1 MMYNMFKIKYT
12 YFLILLT
19 HLSFFSLSLAQDN
32 KKFVV
37 INEGVI
43 GLSKFESEALNN
55 FVIEELALMN
65 GISPVK
71 GSELEAVKY
80 TGCLDDECLSSLS
93 SQIKVENFLLW
104 SLEKKND
111 KYKGVFTYFIIS
123 KDNDFKKRKIKKSNF
138 SIKTTAIDE
147 MILLFKMN
155 IWKTLEIDPPK
166 AKFTKL
172 VKQKNKSNQ
181 KLILSAIVGL
191 LVIASLF
198 SDQGSSANEI
208 EPFQIPPDWPNP

>member
-1 MMYNMFKIKYT
+1 MFKIKYT

-71 GSELEAVKY
+71 ESELEAVEY

-93 SQIKVENFLLW
+93 NQIKVENFLLW

-123 KDNDFKKRKIKKSNF
+123 KDNNFKKRKIKRSNF
-138 SIKTTAIDE
+138 SIKTTATDE

-155 IWKTLEIDPPK
+155 IWKTLDIDPPK
-166 AKFTKL
+166 DKFTKL

-191 LVIASLF
+191 LVIASLL
-198 SDQGSSANEI
+198 SDQGSSGNEI

>member
-1 MMYNMFKIKYT
+1 MMHNMFKIKYT

-71 GSELEAVKY
+71 ESELEAVKY
-80 TGCLDDECLSSLS
+80 TGCLDDDCLSSLS

-123 KDNDFKKRKIKKSNF
+123 KDNNFKKRKIKRSNF

-155 IWKTLEIDPPK
+155 IWKTLDIDPPK
-166 AKFTKL
+166 DKFTKL

-198 SDQGSSANEI
+198 SDQGSSGNEI

>member
-1 MMYNMFKIKYT
+1 MMSSLFKKNYT
-12 YFLILLT
+12 YFIFLLT
-19 HLSFFSLSLAQDN
+19 YLSFFNLSLAQDN

-55 FVIEELALMN
+55 FAIQELSLMN
-65 GISPVK
+65 GISPVEK
-71 GSELEAVKY
+71 AKLDSAKY
-80 TGCLDDECLSSLS
+80 TGCSDEDCLSFLS
-93 SQIKVENFLLW
+93 NQIKVENFLLW
-104 SLEKKND
+104 SLEKKKN
-111 KYKGVFTYFIIS
+111 KYKGAFSYFIIS
-123 KDNDFKKRKIKKSNF
+123 KENDFKMVKVRTSNF
-138 SIKTTAIDE
+138 SIKTTATDE

-166 AKFTKL
+166 DKFTKL

-191 LVIASLF
+191 LVITSLF
-198 SDQGSSANEI
+198 SDQGSSANDL

>member
-1 MMYNMFKIKYT
+1 MMYNMLKIKYT

-71 GSELEAVKY
+71 ESELEAVKY
-80 TGCLDDECLSSLS
+80 TGCLDDDCLSSLS

-123 KDNDFKKRKIKKSNF
+123 KDNDFKKRKIKRSNF

-155 IWKTLEIDPPK
+155 IWKTLDIDPPK
-166 AKFTKL
+166 DKFTKL

-198 SDQGSSANEI
+198 SDQGSSGNEI

>member
-123 KDNDFKKRKIKKSNF
+123 KDNDFKKRKIKRSNF

-155 IWKTLEIDPPK
+155 IWKTLDIDPPK
-166 AKFTKL
+166 DKFTKL
-172 VKQKNKSNQ
+172 VKQTNKSNQ

>member
-123 KDNDFKKRKIKKSNF
+123 KDNDFKKRKIKRSNF

-155 IWKTLEIDPPK
+155 IWKTLDIDPPK
-166 AKFTKL
+166 DKFTKL

>member
-71 GSELEAVKY
+71 ESELEAVKY

-123 KDNDFKKRKIKKSNF
+123 KDNDFKKRKIKRSNF

-155 IWKTLEIDPPK
+155 IWKTLDIDPPK
-166 AKFTKL
+166 DKFTKL

-198 SDQGSSANEI
+198 SNQGSSGNDLEA
-208 EPFQIPPDWPNP
+208 FQSPPDWPNS

>member
-1 MMYNMFKIKYT
+1 MFKIKYT

-123 KDNDFKKRKIKKSNF
+123 KDNDFKKRKIKRSNF

-155 IWKTLEIDPPK
+155 IWKTLDIDPPK
-166 AKFTKL
+166 DKFTKL